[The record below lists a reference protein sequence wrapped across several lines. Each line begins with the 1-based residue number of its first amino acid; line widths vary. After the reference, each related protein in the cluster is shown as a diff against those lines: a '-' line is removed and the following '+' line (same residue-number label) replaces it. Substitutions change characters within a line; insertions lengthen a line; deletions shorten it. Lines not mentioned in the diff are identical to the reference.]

1 MFRHISFNITSN
13 SKPTIGLKNKNL
25 MATNKNI
32 FLIGLMG
39 AGKTTIGRQIANE
52 LSLEFFDS
60 DHEIENRTGVTITH
74 IFDIEG
80 EDGFRK
86 RETNVLN
93 DLTKQKGIVLATGGG
108 AILKPENRQFLMSR
122 GTTIYLYADIKT
134 LLERTS
140 KDRNRPLLQTENP
153 QAKLEEL
160 FEVRDPLYRETAD
173 MIIDTGKDSIRLAI
187 KEILEKLQES

>member
-1 MFRHISFNITSN
+1 
-13 SKPTIGLKNKNL
+13 

-60 DHEIENRTGVTITH
+60 DHEIEKRTGVTITH

-80 EDGFRK
+80 ETGFRK
-86 RETNVLN
+86 RETTVLD
-93 DLTKQKGIVLATGGG
+93 DLTEKKGIVLATGGG

-122 GTTIYLYADIKT
+122 GTTIYLYANIET
-134 LLERTS
+134 LFERTS

-153 QAKLEEL
+153 KAKLEEL
-160 FEVRDPLYRETAD
+160 FEIRDPLYRETAD
-173 MIIDTGKDSIRLAI
+173 IVIDTGKDSIRLAL

>member
-1 MFRHISFNITSN
+1 MA
-13 SKPTIGLKNKNL
+13 KNQ
-25 MATNKNI
+25 NI

-39 AGKTTIGRQIANE
+39 AGKTTIGRQIAKE

-60 DHEIENRTGVTITH
+60 DHEIEKRTGVTITH

-80 EDGFRK
+80 ESGFRK
-86 RETNVLN
+86 RETNMLAE
-93 DLTKQKGIVLATGGG
+93 LTENKGIVLATGGG
-108 AILKPENRQFLMSR
+108 AILEPENRQFLMSR
-122 GTTIYLYADIKT
+122 GTTIYLYANIQT

-153 QAKLEEL
+153 QATLEEL
-160 FEVRDPLYRETAD
+160 LNTRDPLYRETAD
-173 MIIDTGKDSIRLAI
+173 FVIDTGKDSVRLAI

>member
-1 MFRHISFNITSN
+1 
-13 SKPTIGLKNKNL
+13 
-25 MATNKNI
+25 MANNQNI

-39 AGKTTIGRQIANE
+39 AGKTTIGRQLASE

-60 DHEIENRTGVTITH
+60 DHEIEKRTGVTITH

-80 EDGFRK
+80 ETGFRN
-86 RETNVLN
+86 RETAML
-93 DLTKQKGIVLATGGG
+93 DELTEKKGIVLATGGG
-108 AILKPENRQFLMSR
+108 AILKAENRQFLMSR
-122 GTTIYLYADIKT
+122 GTTIYLYANIDT

-153 QAKLEEL
+153 QSKLEEL
-160 FEVRDPLYRETAD
+160 LEIRDPLYRETAD
-173 MIIDTGKDSIRLAI
+173 IIIDTGKDSIRLAL

>member
-1 MFRHISFNITSN
+1 
-13 SKPTIGLKNKNL
+13 
-25 MATNKNI
+25 MANHQNI

-39 AGKTTIGRQIANE
+39 AGKTTIGRQLASE
-52 LSLEFFDS
+52 LSLKFFDS
-60 DHEIENRTGVTITH
+60 DHEIEKRTGVTITH

-80 EDGFRK
+80 EAGFRK
-86 RETNVLN
+86 RETAML
-93 DLTKQKGIVLATGGG
+93 DELTEKKGIVLATGGG

-122 GTTIYLYADIKT
+122 GTTIYLYANIDT

-160 FEVRDPLYRETAD
+160 LEIRDPLYRETAD
-173 MIIDTGKDSIRLAI
+173 IIIDTGKDSVRWAL
-187 KEILEKLQES
+187 KEILEKLQAY

>member
-1 MFRHISFNITSN
+1 
-13 SKPTIGLKNKNL
+13 
-25 MATNKNI
+25 MAKNKNI

-60 DHEIENRTGVTITH
+60 DHEIEKRTGVTITH

-80 EDGFRK
+80 ESGFRK
-86 RETNVLN
+86 RETAVLN
-93 DLTKQKGIVLATGGG
+93 ELTENKGIVLATGGG
-108 AILKPENRQFLMSR
+108 AILKAENRQFLMSR
-122 GTTIYLYADIKT
+122 GTTIYLYANIDT
-134 LLERTS
+134 LFERTS

-153 QAKLEEL
+153 KEKLEEL
-160 FEVRDPLYRETAD
+160 FNIRDPLYRETAD
-173 MIIDTGKDSIRLAI
+173 IIIDTGKDSVRLAI

>member
-1 MFRHISFNITSN
+1 
-13 SKPTIGLKNKNL
+13 
-25 MATNKNI
+25 MAKTQNI

-60 DHEIENRTGVTITH
+60 DHEIENRTGVTVTH

-80 EDGFRK
+80 ETGFRK
-86 RETNVLN
+86 RETAML
-93 DLTKQKGIVLATGGG
+93 DELTQKKGIVLATGGG

-122 GTTIYLYADIKT
+122 GTTIYLYANIDT
-134 LLERTS
+134 LMERTS

-153 QAKLEEL
+153 REKLEEL
-160 FEVRDPLYRETAD
+160 LAIRDPLYRETAD
-173 MIIDTGKDSIRLAI
+173 IIIDTGKDSIRLAI
-187 KEILEKLQES
+187 KEILEKLQAA

>member
-1 MFRHISFNITSN
+1 MI
-13 SKPTIGLKNKNL
+13 K
-25 MATNKNI
+25 AKNI
-32 FLIGLMG
+32 FLVGLMG

-80 EDGFRK
+80 EAGFRK
-86 RETNVLN
+86 RETNVLK
-93 DLTKQKGIVLATGGG
+93 DLTEKKGIVLATGGG

-122 GTTIYLYADIKT
+122 GTIIYLYADIDT
-134 LLERTS
+134 LFERTS

-153 QAKLEEL
+153 KTKLEEL
-160 FEVRDPLYRETAD
+160 FEIRDPLYRETAD
-173 MIIDTGKDSIRLAI
+173 FIIDTGKDSVRLAI

>member
-1 MFRHISFNITSN
+1 
-13 SKPTIGLKNKNL
+13 
-25 MATNKNI
+25 MANNQNI

-39 AGKTTIGRQIANE
+39 AGKTTIGRQIASE

-60 DHEIENRTGVTITH
+60 DHEIEKRTGVTITH

-86 RETNVLN
+86 RETMML
-93 DLTKQKGIVLATGGG
+93 DELTDKKGIVLATGGG
-108 AILKPENRQFLMSR
+108 AILSAENRQFLMSR
-122 GTTIYLYADIKT
+122 GTTIYLYANIDT

-140 KDRNRPLLQTENP
+140 KDRNRPLLQTEDP
-153 QAKLEEL
+153 RAKLEEL
-160 FEVRDPLYRETAD
+160 LEIRDPLYRETAD
-173 MIIDTGKDSIRLAI
+173 IIIDTGKDSVRLAL